1 MLWRHEAIVRVS
13 ETRSREGEPE
23 RLLSFVHVRV
33 SVRLL
38 AGSYGWSPL
47 PLSCSSFIRPRTL
60 HPGCGISKRF
70 SFRIDED
77 GARGLI
83 NQSPRSRGRRQAEST
98 ANAVRPPMRPA
109 ARPLADAT
117 ACTPRFLGRGYGSQ
131 PHPRPARPCL
141 RPLQG
146 RHRMGATAGLAM
158 RALAA
163 PERGARP
170 HGCCLPA
177 FLPACVAAV
186 RWWLEY
192 PRPPTMPHCVPTTAL
207 IARAL
212 RTLPVLLS
220 AERQAHPR
228 SISLKPCL
236 PRRTTTPPR
245 PRRRS

>member
-1 MLWRHEAIVRVS
+1 MGGPLSLSHV
-13 ETRSREGEPE
+13 
-23 RLLSFVHVRV
+23 LLSSGRV
-33 SVRLL
+33 PFIQAVGSPRL
-38 AGSYGWSPL
+38 
-47 PLSCSSFIRPRTL
+47 
-60 HPGCGISKRF
+60 

-77 GARGLI
+77 GARPH
-83 NQSPRSRGRRQAEST
+83 QSPRSRGRRQAEST

-109 ARPLADAT
+109 ARPPADAT
-117 ACTPRFLGRGYGSQ
+117 ACTPRFPWRGFGSH

-177 FLPACVAAV
+177 LPACLCGCCALVAGVSAAAYDATL
-186 RWWLEY
+186 R
-192 PRPPTMPHCVPTTAL
+192 PHHRAHRTRPPHLACPP
-207 IARAL
+207 L
-212 RTLPVLLS
+212 RRR
-220 AERQAHPR
+220 RQAHPR